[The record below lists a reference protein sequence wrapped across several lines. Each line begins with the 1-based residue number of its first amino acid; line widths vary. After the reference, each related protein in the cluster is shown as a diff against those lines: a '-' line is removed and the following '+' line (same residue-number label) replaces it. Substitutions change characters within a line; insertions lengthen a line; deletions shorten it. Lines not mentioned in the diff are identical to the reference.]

1 MCVCVCAWLCVCV
14 CVCVCACVRACVRVR
29 ACLSA
34 SSQACAHTR
43 TCEIDP
49 AKVCPVDPAFPSHGG
64 PAPSEAA
71 LRTSAETQSAV
82 RPRHCTAY
90 ATATATPRAA
100 SGLALRASL
109 GSSASSPARLIAAR
123 KRSEITSTGYVRDN
137 GGLMRPSLGNAVL
150 VWATAGLLLQRCSRD
165 PQGVLKRHSRGTR
178 GRQHRPQATW
188 LLGAELHALKDQ
200 RDALLIRPL

>member
-1 MCVCVCAWLCVCV
+1 M
-14 CVCVCACVRACVRVR
+14 
-29 ACLSA
+29 
-34 SSQACAHTR
+34 
-43 TCEIDP
+43 
-49 AKVCPVDPAFPSHGG
+49 DPAFPSHGG

-123 KRSEITSTGYVRDN
+123 KRSEITCTGYVRDN
-137 GGLMRPSLGNAVL
+137 GRLMWPWLGGACVGHGRALTATVLKGSSRGIQEALKGYSRAAAQTTGELAGRRRAARTQRSKRCTTHSATLGCAPQQHNTSAAAEPQSRPSSAR
-150 VWATAGLLLQRCSRD
+150 TAQPKPMHGECPGGD
-165 PQGVLKRHSRGTR
+165 GPM
-178 GRQHRPQATW
+178 
-188 LLGAELHALKDQ
+188 EE
-200 RDALLIRPL
+200 